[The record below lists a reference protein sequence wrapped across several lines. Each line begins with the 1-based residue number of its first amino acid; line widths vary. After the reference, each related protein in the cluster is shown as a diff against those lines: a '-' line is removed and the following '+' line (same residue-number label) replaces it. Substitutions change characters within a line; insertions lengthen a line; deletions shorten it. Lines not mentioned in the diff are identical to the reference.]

1 MYYFDILHF
10 CELNIFTIVS
20 AEPKS
25 KHNYFVLNHEVQ
37 ELVIGLLVYLCSV
50 YLNLWFVFNLI
61 LFKLNN
67 LFRLQFLF
75 MEVCTTGFVNIFFL
89 SMAR

>member
-10 CELNIFTIVS
+10 CKLNTFTIVS

-37 ELVIGLLVYLCSV
+37 QLIIGLLVYLCSV
-50 YLNLWFVFNLI
+50 FLNL
-61 LFKLNN
+61 
-67 LFRLQFLF
+67 
-75 MEVCTTGFVNIFFL
+75 
-89 SMAR
+89 